1 MKKTY
6 SILILFS
13 GLFFSCKKEYS
24 APVPNLSGWDL
35 FNTNSTQTL
44 NNASRSVMEGVYQLT
59 KGNEIFG
66 DLAALKW
73 SFVVDKNDTTY
84 HLSGFFGK
92 DIGYFICEGKII
104 NGSILLN
111 GYWRKM
117 VSVATGI
124 IHLTIRPEDG
134 AAVLLSANPS
144 SVANSIVID
153 GLFGSGQSAPTIP
166 IHLVYNRKLNTANN
180 FKIMSHRSGGRTS
193 DLLPVSENSIGIIKK
208 TAEFGSTGIE
218 IDVRLTKDGVPI
230 LYHDNTLNTRE
241 VQKSGLVGPIANYT
255 FDQLSTFVRLV
266 DGEKIPT
273 LREALNTVL
282 YQTPLTFVW
291 LDTKYTGPI
300 TEVHA
305 IQKEYLQLAA
315 AAGRQLEIVIGLPT
329 DDAYNEFIK
338 LREYTAIP
346 SLSEQTPEL
355 VQNINA
361 RVWAPRFT
369 LGTQNELVDQVH
381 AKGKLVF
388 VWTLDVPEYI
398 DRFINDGHF
407 DAILSNYPSCVAY
420 YYYVHQ

>member
-1 MKKTY
+1 MKKIFCIIIF
-6 SILILFS
+6 SI
-13 GLFFSCKKEYS
+13 LFFSCKKDYK
-24 APVPNLSGWDL
+24 APVPNVSGWDL
-35 FNTNSTQTL
+35 FENSSTQYLT
-44 NNASRSVMEGVYQLT
+44 NTSQSAMEGVYKLT
-59 KGNEIFG
+59 KGNDEFG
-66 DLAALKW
+66 DFVALKW
-73 SFVVDKNDTTY
+73 SYVIEKNDTTF

-92 DIGYFICEGKII
+92 DIAYFICEGKIV

-124 IHLTIRPEDG
+124 IRLTIKPQDG
-134 AAVLLSANPS
+134 ASMLLSTNPFS
-144 SVANSIVID
+144 GTNVIAID
-153 GLFGSGQSAPTIP
+153 GLFGNSQTIP
-166 IHLVYNRKLNTANN
+166 NNPIHFIYNRRLNTGNK
-180 FKIMSHRSGGRTS
+180 FKIISHRSGGRTS
-193 DLLPVSENSIGIIKK
+193 DLLPSSENSIGIIKK

-218 IDVRLTKDGVPI
+218 IDVKLTKDGVPI

-241 VQKSGLVGPIANYT
+241 VQKSGLLGPIENYT
-255 FDQLSTFVRLV
+255 FNQLSTFVRLI

-273 LREALNTVL
+273 LREALKTVI

-300 TEVHA
+300 EEVRA

-338 LREYTAIP
+338 LPAYKSVP
-346 SLSEQTPEL
+346 SLSEQTPEV

-369 LGTQNELVDQVH
+369 LGMQNELVDQVH
-381 AKGKLVF
+381 VNGKLAF

-398 DRFINDGHF
+398 ERFINDGHF

>member
-1 MKKTY
+1 MKEIY
-6 SILILFS
+6 SIIIFS
-13 GLFFSCKKEYS
+13 ILFFSCKKEYR
-24 APVPNLSGWDL
+24 APVPNVSGWDL
-35 FNTNSTQTL
+35 FENSSTQHL
-44 NNASRSVMEGVYQLT
+44 SNISRSAMEGVYKLT
-59 KGNEIFG
+59 KGNNEFG
-66 DLAALKW
+66 DLVALKW
-73 SFVVDKNDTTY
+73 SFVIEKNDTTF

-92 DIGYFICEGKII
+92 DISYFICEGKIL

-124 IHLTIRPEDG
+124 IRLTIKPQEG
-134 AAVLLSANPS
+134 ASMLLSENPFS
-144 SVANSIVID
+144 GIDIIAID
-153 GLFGSGQSAPTIP
+153 GLFGNGQTMPNIP
-166 IHLVYNRKLNTANN
+166 IHFIYDRKLNTANK

-193 DLLPVSENSIGIIKK
+193 DLLPFSENSIGIIKK

-218 IDVRLTKDGVPI
+218 IDVRLTKDGIPI

-241 VQKSGLVGPIANYT
+241 VQKSGLLGPIENYT
-255 FDQLSTFVRLV
+255 FNQLSTFVRLT

-273 LREALNTVL
+273 LRDALNAVI

-291 LDTKYTGPI
+291 LDTKYTGSI
-300 TEVHA
+300 TEVRA

-338 LREYTAIP
+338 LPAYKSVP
-346 SLSEQTPEL
+346 SLSEQTPEVVL
-355 VQNINA
+355 NINS

-381 AKGKLVF
+381 ANGKLAF

-398 DRFINDGHF
+398 ERFINYGRF

>member
-1 MKKTY
+1 MKKIFCIIIF
-6 SILILFS
+6 SI
-13 GLFFSCKKEYS
+13 LFFSCKKDYK
-24 APVPNLSGWDL
+24 APVPNVSGWDL
-35 FNTNSTQTL
+35 FENSSTQYLT
-44 NNASRSVMEGVYQLT
+44 NTSQSAMEGVYKLI
-59 KGNEIFG
+59 KGNDEFG
-66 DLAALKW
+66 DFVALKW
-73 SFVVDKNDTTY
+73 SYVIEKNDTTF

-92 DIGYFICEGKII
+92 DIAYFICEGKIV

-124 IHLTIRPEDG
+124 IRLTIKPQDG
-134 AAVLLSANPS
+134 ASMLLSTNPFS
-144 SVANSIVID
+144 GTNVIAID
-153 GLFGSGQSAPTIP
+153 GLFGNSQTIP
-166 IHLVYNRKLNTANN
+166 NNPIHFIYNRRLNTGNK
-180 FKIMSHRSGGRTS
+180 FKIISHRSGGRTS
-193 DLLPVSENSIGIIKK
+193 DLLPSSENSIGIIKK

-241 VQKSGLVGPIANYT
+241 VQKSGLLGPIENYT
-255 FDQLSTFVRLV
+255 FNQLSTFVRLI

-273 LREALNTVL
+273 LREALKTVI

-300 TEVHA
+300 EEVRA

-338 LREYTAIP
+338 LPAYKSVP
-346 SLSEQTPEL
+346 SLSEQTPEV

-369 LGTQNELVDQVH
+369 LGMQNELVDQVH
-381 AKGKLVF
+381 VNGKLAF

-398 DRFINDGHF
+398 ERFINEGHF

>member
-1 MKKTY
+1 MKEIY
-6 SILILFS
+6 SIIIFS
-13 GLFFSCKKEYS
+13 ILFFSCKKEYR
-24 APVPNLSGWDL
+24 APVPNVSGWDL
-35 FNTNSTQTL
+35 FENSSTQHL
-44 NNASRSVMEGVYQLT
+44 SNISRSAMEGVYKLT
-59 KGNEIFG
+59 KGNNEFG
-66 DLAALKW
+66 DLVALKW
-73 SFVVDKNDTTY
+73 SFVIEKNDTTF

-92 DIGYFICEGKII
+92 DIAYFICEGKIL

-124 IHLTIRPEDG
+124 IRLTIKPQEG
-134 AAVLLSANPS
+134 ASMLLSENPFS
-144 SVANSIVID
+144 GIDIIAID
-153 GLFGSGQSAPTIP
+153 GLFGNGQTMPNIP
-166 IHLVYNRKLNTANN
+166 IHFIYDRKLNTANK

-193 DLLPVSENSIGIIKK
+193 DLLPFSENSIGIIKK

-218 IDVRLTKDGVPI
+218 IDVRLTKDGIPI

-241 VQKSGLVGPIANYT
+241 VQKSGLLGPIENYT
-255 FDQLSTFVRLV
+255 FNQLSTFVRLT

-273 LREALNTVL
+273 LRDALNAVI

-291 LDTKYTGPI
+291 LDTKYTGSI
-300 TEVHA
+300 TEVRA

-338 LREYTAIP
+338 LPAYKSVP
-346 SLSEQTPEL
+346 SLSEQTPEVVL
-355 VQNINA
+355 NINS

-381 AKGKLVF
+381 ANGKLAF

-398 DRFINDGHF
+398 ERFINYGRF

>member
-1 MKKTY
+1 MKKIY
-6 SILILFS
+6 CIIIFSI
-13 GLFFSCKKEYS
+13 LFFSCKKEYK
-24 APVPNLSGWDL
+24 APVPNISGWDL
-35 FNTNSTQTL
+35 FENPSTQYLKSTSWS
-44 NNASRSVMEGVYQLT
+44 AMEGIYKLT
-59 KGNEIFG
+59 KGNNEFG
-66 DLAALKW
+66 DLVALKW
-73 SFVVDKNDTTY
+73 SFVIEKSDTTF

-92 DIGYFICEGKII
+92 DIAYFICEGKIL

-124 IHLTIRPEDG
+124 IRLTIKPQDG
-134 AAVLLSANPS
+134 AKMLLSANPFS
-144 SVANSIVID
+144 GTDVINIE
-153 GLFGSGQSAPTIP
+153 GLFGNGQVAPNNP
-166 IHLVYNRKLNTANN
+166 IQFIYYRKLNTSNN
-180 FKIMSHRSGGRTS
+180 FRIMSHRSGGRTS
-193 DLLPVSENSIGIIKK
+193 DLLPSSENSIGIIKK

-218 IDVRLTKDGVPI
+218 IDVRLTKDGIPI

-241 VQKSGLVGPIANYT
+241 VQKSGLLGPIENYT
-255 FDQLSTFVRLV
+255 FNQLSTFVRLI

-273 LREALNTVL
+273 LREALKTVI

-300 TEVHA
+300 EEVRA

-329 DDAYNEFIK
+329 DDAYQQFIK
-338 LREYTAIP
+338 LPAYKSVP
-346 SLSEQTPEL
+346 SLSEQTPEV

-361 RVWAPRFT
+361 KVWAPRFT
-369 LGTQNELVDQVH
+369 LGTQNELVNQVH
-381 AKGKLVF
+381 ANGKLAF

-398 DRFINDGHF
+398 ERFINDGHF

>member
-1 MKKTY
+1 MKEIY
-6 SILILFS
+6 SIIIFS
-13 GLFFSCKKEYS
+13 ILFFSCKKEYR
-24 APVPNLSGWDL
+24 APVPNVSGWDL
-35 FNTNSTQTL
+35 FENSSTQHL
-44 NNASRSVMEGVYQLT
+44 SNISRSAMEGVYKLT
-59 KGNEIFG
+59 KGNNEFG
-66 DLAALKW
+66 DLVALKW
-73 SFVVDKNDTTY
+73 SFVIEKNDTTF

-92 DIGYFICEGKII
+92 DISYFICEGKIL

-124 IHLTIRPEDG
+124 IRLTIKPQEG
-134 AAVLLSANPS
+134 ASMLLSENPFS
-144 SVANSIVID
+144 GIDIIAID
-153 GLFGSGQSAPTIP
+153 GLFGNGQTMPNIP
-166 IHLVYNRKLNTANN
+166 IHFIYDRKLNTANK

-193 DLLPVSENSIGIIKK
+193 DLLPFSENSIGIIKK
-208 TAEFGSTGIE
+208 KAEFGSTGIE
-218 IDVRLTKDGVPI
+218 IDVRLTKDGIPI

-241 VQKSGLVGPIANYT
+241 VQKSGLLGPIENYT
-255 FDQLSTFVRLV
+255 FDQLSTFVRLT

-273 LREALNTVL
+273 LRDALNAVI

-291 LDTKYTGPI
+291 LDTKYTGSI
-300 TEVHA
+300 IEVHA

-338 LREYTAIP
+338 LPAYKSVP
-346 SLSEQTPEL
+346 SLSEQTPEVVL
-355 VQNINA
+355 NINS

-381 AKGKLVF
+381 ANGKLAF

-398 DRFINDGHF
+398 ERFINYGRF

>member
-1 MKKTY
+1 MKKIFCIIIF
-6 SILILFS
+6 SI
-13 GLFFSCKKEYS
+13 LFFSCKKDYK
-24 APVPNLSGWDL
+24 APVPNVSGWDL
-35 FNTNSTQTL
+35 FENSSTQYLT
-44 NNASRSVMEGVYQLT
+44 NTSQSAMEGVYKLT
-59 KGNEIFG
+59 KGNDEFG
-66 DLAALKW
+66 DFVALKW
-73 SFVVDKNDTTY
+73 SYVIEKNDTTF

-92 DIGYFICEGKII
+92 DIAYFICEGKIV

-124 IHLTIRPEDG
+124 IRLTIKPQDG
-134 AAVLLSANPS
+134 ASMLLSTNPFS
-144 SVANSIVID
+144 GTNVIAID
-153 GLFGSGQSAPTIP
+153 GLFGNSQTIP
-166 IHLVYNRKLNTANN
+166 NNPIHFIYNRRLNTGNK
-180 FKIMSHRSGGRTS
+180 FKIISHRSGGRTS
-193 DLLPVSENSIGIIKK
+193 DLLPSSENSIGIIKK

-241 VQKSGLVGPIANYT
+241 VQKSGLLGPIENYT
-255 FDQLSTFVRLV
+255 FNQLSTFVRLI

-273 LREALNTVL
+273 LREALKTVI

-300 TEVHA
+300 EEVRA

-338 LREYTAIP
+338 LPAYKSVP
-346 SLSEQTPEL
+346 SLSEQTPEV

-369 LGTQNELVDQVH
+369 LGMQNELVDQVH
-381 AKGKLVF
+381 VNGKLAF

-398 DRFINDGHF
+398 ERFINEGHF

>member
-1 MKKTY
+1 MKKIFCIIIF
-6 SILILFS
+6 SI
-13 GLFFSCKKEYS
+13 LFFSCKKDYK
-24 APVPNLSGWDL
+24 APVPNVSGWDL
-35 FNTNSTQTL
+35 FENSSTQYLT
-44 NNASRSVMEGVYQLT
+44 NTSQSAMEGVYKLT
-59 KGNEIFG
+59 KGNDEFG
-66 DLAALKW
+66 DLVALKW
-73 SFVVDKNDTTY
+73 SYVIEKNDTTF

-92 DIGYFICEGKII
+92 DIAYFICEGKIV

-124 IHLTIRPEDG
+124 IRLTIKPQDG
-134 AAVLLSANPS
+134 ASMLLSTNPFS
-144 SVANSIVID
+144 GTNVIAID
-153 GLFGSGQSAPTIP
+153 GLFGNSQTIP
-166 IHLVYNRKLNTANN
+166 NNPIHFIYNRRLNTGNK
-180 FKIMSHRSGGRTS
+180 FKIISHRSGGRTS
-193 DLLPVSENSIGIIKK
+193 DLLPSSENSIGIIKK

-241 VQKSGLVGPIANYT
+241 VQKSGLLGPIENYT
-255 FDQLSTFVRLV
+255 FKQLSTFVRLI

-273 LREALNTVL
+273 LREALKTVI

-300 TEVHA
+300 EEVRA

-338 LREYTAIP
+338 LPAYKSVP
-346 SLSEQTPEL
+346 SLSEQTPEV

-369 LGTQNELVDQVH
+369 LGMQNELVDQVH
-381 AKGKLVF
+381 VNGKLAF

-398 DRFINDGHF
+398 ERFINEGHF

>member
-1 MKKTY
+1 MKKIY
-6 SILILFS
+6 AIIILSI
-13 GLFFSCKKEYS
+13 LFFSCKKEYK
-24 APVPNLSGWDL
+24 APVPNVSGWDL
-35 FNTNSTQTL
+35 FENSSTQYLNST
-44 NNASRSVMEGVYQLT
+44 SRSAMEGVYKLT
-59 KGNEIFG
+59 NGNNEFG
-66 DLAALKW
+66 DLVALKW
-73 SFVVDKNDTTY
+73 SYVIEKNDTTF

-92 DIGYFICEGKII
+92 DIAYFICEGKIL

-124 IHLTIRPEDG
+124 IRLTIKPQDG
-134 AAVLLSANPS
+134 AKMLLSANPFS
-144 SVANSIVID
+144 GTDVINIE
-153 GLFGSGQSAPTIP
+153 GLFGNGQTMPNFP
-166 IHLVYNRKLNTANN
+166 IQFIYNRKLNTSNN

-193 DLLPVSENSIGIIKK
+193 DLLPSSENSIGIIKK

-241 VQKSGLVGPIANYT
+241 VQKSGLLGPIENYT
-255 FDQLSTFVRLV
+255 FKQLSTFVRLI

-273 LREALNTVL
+273 LREALKTVI

-291 LDTKYTGPI
+291 LDTKYTGSI
-300 TEVHA
+300 KEVRA

-329 DDAYNEFIK
+329 DDAYQQFIK
-338 LREYTAIP
+338 LPAYKSVP
-346 SLSEQTPEL
+346 SLSEQTPEV
-355 VQNINA
+355 VQDINA

-369 LGTQNELVDQVH
+369 LGTQNELVNQVH
-381 AKGKLVF
+381 ANGKLAF

-398 DRFINDGHF
+398 ERFINNGQF